1 MEKFTV
7 LRSVAAPLLRENIDT
22 DVIIRIE
29 RLVGASNRTPLAR
42 HAFEAWRYRPD
53 GSENPDFILNH
64 EPYRR
69 ARILLAGGNFGCGSS
84 REGAVWALVQMGFRA
99 FLAPSFGD
107 IFFNNCFQNGVLP
120 VVLAQPAIEAMAR
133 QVETSPERNQVTVD
147 LTRCVVVAPD
157 GRETPFAID
166 GLRREA
172 LLDGLDDIALTMKRA
187 DEIGRFQAK
196 DRAARPWI
204 YAVEARR

>member
-1 MEKFTV
+1 MEPFTK
-7 LRSVAAPLLRENIDT
+7 LTAIAAPIDEPNVDTNQICPTRFNKVPRGPKHAQILFHDLRFD
-22 DVIIRIE
+22 
-29 RLVGASNRTPLAR
+29 
-42 HAFEAWRYRPD
+42 PD
-53 GSENPDFILNH
+53 GTEKDFILNR

-69 ARILLAGGNFGCGSS
+69 ARILLAGRNFGCGSS
-84 REGAVWALVQMGFRA
+84 REGAVWAMAQMGFRA
-99 FLAPSFGD
+99 VLAPSFGD

-120 VVLAQPAIEAMAR
+120 VVLAQPPIEAIAR
-133 QVETSPERNQVTVD
+133 QVETAPERNQVTVD

-157 GRETPFAID
+157 GSETPFAID

-187 DEIGRFQAK
+187 EEIGRFQAK